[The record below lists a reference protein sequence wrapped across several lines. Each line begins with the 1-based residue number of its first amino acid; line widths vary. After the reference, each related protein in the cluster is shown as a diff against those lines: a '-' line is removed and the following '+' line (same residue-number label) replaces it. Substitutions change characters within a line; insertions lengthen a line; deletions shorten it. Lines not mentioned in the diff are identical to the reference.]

1 MEIILLADVFKLG
14 YKDDVVTV
22 KPGYANNYLI
32 PQGLAT
38 LATKA
43 NRKTIEE
50 NKKQALF
57 KQNKIKAAA
66 EELASQLKGVEL
78 SVPMLVSKEGKIYGS
93 VTPLQIINLLKEKG
107 FDIDRKKV
115 EIKEEIKT
123 LGDYVAILHLHK
135 EVLVELK
142 FSVLEKVND

>member
-1 MEIILLADVFKLG
+1 MEVILLKDVFKLG

-32 PQGLAT
+32 PQGLAM

-43 NRKTIEE
+43 NLKTIEE

-78 SVPMLVSKEGKIYGS
+78 SVPMLVSKDGKIYGS

-115 EIKEEIKT
+115 EIRDEIKT

-142 FSVLEKVND
+142 FSVVEKAND